1 MTAVRPTTDSSN
13 CAVYVAATMAVLG
26 DRDPLQVMSDQ
37 IGELERRARGLS
49 AAARERPEAPG
60 KWSVLQVVQ
69 HLADAELAFGFRLR
83 QILTADQPVLQGYN
97 ENAWMTV
104 LRADDADFD
113 GAFTRLAALRGDHL
127 RLWRR
132 CTPADLDRVGLH
144 SERGPESLG
153 FLRRLMAGHDLIHR
167 RQIDRI
173 VAAVGA

>member
-1 MTAVRPTTDSSN
+1 MTAVSPTTDSTN
-13 CAVYVAATMAVLG
+13 AAAYVAATFAILG
-26 DRDPLQVMSDQ
+26 DRDPLQVMGEQ
-37 IGELERRARGLS
+37 LGELERRVRGLS
-49 AAARERPEAPG
+49 AAVRERPEAPG

-69 HLADAELAFGFRLR
+69 HLADAELAFGWRFR

-113 GAFTRLAALRGDHL
+113 GALARLAALRADHL

-167 RQIDRI
+167 RQLDRI
-173 VAAVGA
+173 LAAAGA